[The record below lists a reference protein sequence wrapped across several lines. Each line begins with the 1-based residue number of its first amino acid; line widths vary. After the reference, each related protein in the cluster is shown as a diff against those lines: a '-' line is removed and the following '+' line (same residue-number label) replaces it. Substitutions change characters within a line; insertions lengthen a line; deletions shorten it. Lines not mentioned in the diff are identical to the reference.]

1 MEINDA
7 NPIRSTTQVRMKA
20 RRRRHLLSGI
30 NSSAAILLMLVLVAM
45 INYISSRNYLRFDW
59 SRDTYYALSEKTR
72 SLLDSLPERIQIT
85 VFIQP
90 GHEIYHHVYEDVIN
104 LLREYEY
111 ASGNRVVVERVDPD
125 RNIAR
130 SEELMTRLE
139 LPGPNVVVFEY
150 GERKKV
156 VLADELFEMDYQP
169 MIRGGAPEKVAFRG
183 EQVFS
188 SAILAITEPDRPRVY
203 FLQGHGE
210 RDFNDRDDYVGLS
223 GIGQQIRRDDIE
235 LEAFSF
241 IRQNTI
247 PEDADALIIAAPT
260 RSFSAGELER
270 IASYLKREGRLILLL
285 NSETDAGFGPLLNEW
300 GVQSVNNLV
309 IDPTRTLSGFDLLVA
324 EYADHPIAAQ
334 LQGITTVFYWPRAL
348 PLTPDDPER
357 PRAADEP
364 KATALAISSPNAWAE
379 MDIEQRPY
387 RFDDERDIKGPVPVA
402 VAVERGPVES
412 VAVDIRPMRTVVF
425 GDVDF
430 ISNSGLSGGN
440 SDLFMNAV
448 NWILERDQL
457 MAVAPR
463 PVNEARL
470 MITRDQLALLFW
482 TVVVAIPALVA
493 SFGVLVWW
501 RRRH

>member
-1 MEINDA
+1 VEVNEHRPA
-7 NPIRSTTQVRMKA
+7 RTATQIRLQA
-20 RRRRHLLSGI
+20 RRRRHLLSGF
-30 NSSAAILLMLVLVAM
+30 NSSAAILLMLILVVM

-59 SRDTYYALSEKTR
+59 SRDQYYALSDKTK
-72 SLLDSLPERIQIT
+72 SLLKSLPERINIS

-90 GHEIYHHVYEDVIN
+90 GHEIYHHVYDDVIN

-111 ASGNRVVVERVDPD
+111 ASGNRIVVERIDPD

-130 SEELMTRLE
+130 SEELMTRLD
-139 LPGPNVVVFEY
+139 LPGPNVVVFEF

-156 VLADELFEMDYQP
+156 VMADELLEMDYQP
-169 MIRGGAPEKVAFRG
+169 MVRGGTPEKVAFRG

-188 SAILAITEPDRPRVY
+188 SAILAITESERPRVY

-223 GIGQQIRRDDIE
+223 GIGQEIRRDDIE
-235 LEAFSF
+235 LDAFSF
-241 IRQNTI
+241 IRQNAI

-260 RSFSAGELER
+260 RSFSVGELER
-270 IASYLKREGRLILLL
+270 IAAYLKREGRLILML
-285 NSETDAGFGPLLNEW
+285 NSETDAGFGAMLNEW
-300 GVQSVNNLV
+300 GIQSINNLV

-324 EYADHPIAAQ
+324 EYADHPVAAQ
-334 LQGITTVFYWPRAL
+334 LAGITTVFYWPRAL
-348 PLTPDDPER
+348 PLTPEDPEH

-364 KATALAISSPNAWAE
+364 KPAALAISSPNAWAE

-387 RFDDERDIKGPVPVA
+387 RFDADRDIKGPVPVA

-430 ISNSGLSGGN
+430 ISNSGVSGGN
-440 SDLFMNAV
+440 GDLFMNAL

-470 MITRDQLALLFW
+470 MITRDQLATLFW
-482 TVVVAIPALVA
+482 VVVVAIP
-493 SFGVLVWW
+493 SGVTAIGLIVWW